1 MISPSDIEKAYT
13 AIRPHI
19 VRTPT
24 VYSQKLSDLCGC
36 RTLFKLEN
44 FQTTGSFKERGALN
58 KLLNLSEVEREKG
71 VVSASAGNHAQGVAY
86 HCQRLTSRRKSSC
99 L

>member
-19 VRTPT
+19 VRTPI
-24 VYSQKLSDLCGC
+24 VYSQKLSELCGC

-44 FQTTGSFKERGALN
+44 FQMTGSFKERGALN
-58 KLLNLSEVEREKG
+58 KLLNLSEVERK
-71 VVSASAGNHAQGVAY
+71 ASFLPRRAITPRGLLITASGWA
-86 HCQRLTSRRKSSC
+86 SRRKSSC